1 MHNSGQLFCLRKN
14 ILMMGKFYKA
24 NGENWR
30 MQLDKEEDRVPSF
43 TADRRPALPM
53 TAEAT
58 TRGFTVVPQGFIL
71 RTYGQLSFD
80 LCGVRTKIIS
90 TSKENHAL
98 PINCLG

>member
-1 MHNSGQLFCLRKN
+1 
-14 ILMMGKFYKA
+14 MMGKFYKA

-58 TRGFTVVPQGFIL
+58 TRGFTVVP
-71 RTYGQLSFD
+71 
-80 LCGVRTKIIS
+80 
-90 TSKENHAL
+90 
-98 PINCLG
+98 